1 MRRLLVFV
9 ALAVLFAPAVFS
21 QASAKN
27 WTPPKTPW
35 GDPDLQGIW
44 PGNMGVPM
52 ERPKGL
58 GERTELTD
66 QEFAQRV
73 AQAQR
78 ASAADAVEFAPKDE
92 RIGIGPPSYW
102 TERGKP
108 TRQASLIIDPPDG
121 RLPPMTPEAKAIQAK
136 TPAEWAGKANSYD
149 DVNLYYRCITRGA
162 VGSII
167 PVVYNNG
174 NQIIQAPGY
183 VVIRNEMIHETRVI
197 PLDGRP
203 HVGSNIH
210 MYLGDS
216 RGHWE
221 GNTLVIETTNFTNKT
236 SIGSNGVAYNGQG
249 GRNSEALLLVER
261 LTRVDDDTVNY
272 QATVDDPKTWTK
284 PWTMLI
290 PLKRDDKYQFL
301 EYACHE
307 GNYALKDILQG
318 ARKQEESERQP
329 EQRR

>member
-1 MRRLLVFV
+1 MRRFVLLLAF
-9 ALAVLFAPAVFS
+9 ALTSFAQQTPT
-21 QASAKN
+21 K

-44 PGNMGVPM
+44 PGNMGVPLQ
-52 ERPKGL
+52 RPKTM

-78 ASAADAVEFAPKDE
+78 NSAADAVEFAPKDE
-92 RIGIGPPSYW
+92 RVGIGPPSYW

-108 TRQASLIIDPPDG
+108 TRQASLVIDPPDG

-136 TPAEWAGKANSYD
+136 TPAEWAGRANSYD

-183 VVIRNEMIHETRVI
+183 VVIRNEMIHESRVI
-197 PLDGRP
+197 PLNGRP
-203 HVGSNIH
+203 HIGSNIQL
-210 MYLGDS
+210 YLGDS

-221 GNTLVIETTNFTNKT
+221 GNTLVIETTNFTGKT
-236 SIGSNGVAYNGQG
+236 SIGSNGVAYNGEG
-249 GRNSEALLLVER
+249 GRNSEALRLVER
-261 LTRVDDDTVNY
+261 LTRVDADTINY

-284 PWTMLI
+284 PWTILI

-318 ARKQEESERQP
+318 ARKQEEVER
-329 EQRR
+329 

>member
-1 MRRLLVFV
+1 MHRLVIFLGL
-9 ALAVLFAPAVFS
+9 ALPFAA
-21 QASAKN
+21 ASLAQQTAPKQ

-52 ERPKGL
+52 QRPKTM

-73 AQAQR
+73 AQSQR

-92 RIGIGPPSYW
+92 KIGIGPPSYW

-108 TRQASLIIDPPDG
+108 TRQASLVIDPPDG

-136 TPAEWAGKANSYD
+136 TPAEWAGRANSYE

-162 VGSII
+162 LGSII

-183 VVIRNEMIHETRVI
+183 VVIRNEMIHESRVI
-197 PLDGRP
+197 PLDKRP
-203 HVGSNIH
+203 HVGRNIH
-210 MYLGDS
+210 LYLGDS

-236 SIGSNGVAYNGQG
+236 SVGSNGVAYNGEG
-249 GRNSEALLLVER
+249 GRNSEALRLIER
-261 LTRVDDDTVNY
+261 LTRVDEDTINY
-272 QATVDDPKTWTK
+272 QATIDDPQTWTK
-284 PWTMLI
+284 PWTILI

-307 GNYALKDILQG
+307 GNYALKDILSG
-318 ARKQEESERQP
+318 ARKQEELSR
-329 EQRR
+329 

>member
-1 MRRLLVFV
+1 MQTVITMKLRFLFAIVV
-9 ALAVLFAPAVFS
+9 APALLFAPVAGLAQ
-21 QASAKN
+21 QAAPAAAKKY
-27 WTPPKTPW
+27 TPPKTPW

-52 ERPKGL
+52 QRPKTM

-73 AQAQR
+73 AQSQR

-92 RIGIGPPSYW
+92 KIGIGPPSYW

-108 TRQASLIIDPPDG
+108 TRQASLVIDPPDG

-136 TPAEWAGKANSYD
+136 TPAEWAGRANSYE

-162 VGSII
+162 LGSII

-236 SIGSNGVAYNGQG
+236 SVGSNGVAYNGEG
-249 GRNSEALLLVER
+249 GRNSEAMRLVER
-261 LTRVDDDTVNY
+261 LTRVDANTINY
-272 QATVDDPKTWTK
+272 QATIDDPKSWTR

-290 PLKRDDKYQFL
+290 SLKRDDKYQFL

-307 GNYALKDILQG
+307 GN
-318 ARKQEESERQP
+318 
-329 EQRR
+329 